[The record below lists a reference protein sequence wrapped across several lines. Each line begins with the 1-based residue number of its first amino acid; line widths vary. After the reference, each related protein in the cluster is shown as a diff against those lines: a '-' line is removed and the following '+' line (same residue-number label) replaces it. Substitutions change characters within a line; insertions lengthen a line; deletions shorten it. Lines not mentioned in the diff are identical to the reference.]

1 MLRAVRGRSTRG
13 SKQRGGEDVILL
25 CATRRAQDGIESGA
39 RNGGHGPAKWELFSG
54 EQKQGRDSREWFFF
68 LPWAEP
74 DAGRDSPPSSR
85 LRPQLRLA
93 KRQVNGGEK
102 GKGVWEHG
110 AGRQGLK
117 VKPQTA
123 GWRGAGRSVGQV

>member
-39 RNGGHGPAKWELFSG
+39 RNGGHGPAKRELFSG
-54 EQKQGRDSREWFFF
+54 EQKQGRDSREWVFF
-68 LPWAEP
+68 PSVGRARC
-74 DAGRDSPPSSR
+74 GRDSPPSSR
-85 LRPQLRLA
+85 LRPQLRLV

-102 GKGVWEHG
+102 GKGVWD
-110 AGRQGLK
+110 
-117 VKPQTA
+117 
-123 GWRGAGRSVGQV
+123 

>member
-39 RNGGHGPAKWELFSG
+39 RNGGHGPAKRELFSG
-54 EQKQGRDSREWFFF
+54 EQKQGRDSREWVFFF
-68 LPWAEP
+68 LLPSA
-74 DAGRDSPPSSR
+74 AQGRARCGRDSPPSSR
-85 LRPQLRLA
+85 LRPQLRLV

-102 GKGVWEHG
+102 GKGVWD
-110 AGRQGLK
+110 
-117 VKPQTA
+117 
-123 GWRGAGRSVGQV
+123 

>member
-39 RNGGHGPAKWELFSG
+39 RNGGHGPAKRELFFRRAEAG
-54 EQKQGRDSREWFFF
+54 KGFEGMVFFF

-85 LRPQLRLA
+85 LRPQLRLV

-102 GKGVWEHG
+102 GKGVWD
-110 AGRQGLK
+110 
-117 VKPQTA
+117 
-123 GWRGAGRSVGQV
+123 

>member
-1 MLRAVRGRSTRG
+1 M
-13 SKQRGGEDVILL
+13 
-25 CATRRAQDGIESGA
+25 GA
-39 RNGGHGPAKWELFSG
+39 FFQASR
-54 EQKQGRDSREWFFF
+54 SREGIRGNGFFF